1 MHHHLL
7 NDLGGSVPFSL
18 KPPLSDMEQGVHLHL
33 RGGSRVV
40 GLSVE
45 LGCHVGERQAK
56 ANQEFVV

>member
-1 MHHHLL
+1 M
-7 NDLGGSVPFSL
+7 PFSL
-18 KPPLSDMEQGVHLHL
+18 KPPLSDMEQGVHLRL